1 MVRVE
6 DEDRIVFVESVLSP
20 ITVVVVPVD
29 NQDTLRASLL
39 LEVSRSY
46 RDIVE
51 DTKAHPASRSGVVAG
66 RAHCTESVLHAFRQN
81 GVDGIQ
87 HTTCG
92 EFRCLQ

>member
-6 DEDRIVFVESVLSP
+6 DKDRIVFVESVLSP
-20 ITVVVVPVD
+20 ITVVVVLVD

-39 LEVSRSY
+39 LEVSRCY

-51 DTKAHPASRSGVVAG
+51 DTKTHPASRSGVMA
-66 RAHCTESVLHAFRQN
+66 RRTHCTESVLHALRQN
-81 GVDGIQ
+81 RVHGIQ

-92 EFRCLQ
+92 IFRCLQ